1 MKKEVV
7 DFPHGNASN
16 QTGRPHIRTCPSVL
30 KSLQDACK
38 HTTTAKAYKVM
49 LLKYRLQQF
58 CSHETQSKWKTSDHA
73 EATFVT
79 WCTLQSPWTGCWL
92 ARFCTC
98 DTHTS
103 WSDMHLQQ
111 QRTAVMSWIEC
122 FCMVQSPTPK
132 LLSYDTTFQLGDF
145 YVSTLAFWHT
155 LFKEAPVIPVAFLI
169 HKEIC
174 RHAMI
179 SCLAFAASLY
189 PAWRKWRSQYL
200 LMSNRPT

>member
-7 DFPHGNASN
+7 DFGNASN

-92 ARFCTC
+92 ARFCTS

-122 FCMVQSPTPK
+122 FWYSPQHLSCCHMTQLFNWVIFMYQH
-132 LLSYDTTFQLGDF
+132 LLSDTHSKNEG
-145 YVSTLAFWHT
+145 
-155 LFKEAPVIPVAFLI
+155 VIFTPF
-169 HKEIC
+169 
-174 RHAMI
+174 
-179 SCLAFAASLY
+179 
-189 PAWRKWRSQYL
+189 RSNVH
-200 LMSNRPT
+200 SKPFHS